1 MGVQAEVLIS
11 APPSEVWRVITDIEG
26 SVNVIGG
33 IESIRVISNPENG
46 LIGLK
51 WEETRTIFGRSAT
64 ETMWIT
70 EAEEN
75 KYYKTR
81 AEQPGV
87 VYVSQL
93 TLEDLGDITRL
104 TMRFDGTPSGLG
116 QRILSGIMSIFINS
130 TTRKMIAQDLQDI
143 KNAIEKE

>member
-1 MGVQAEVLIS
+1 MGVKADVLIS
-11 APPSEVWRVITDIEG
+11 APRSEVWSVITDIEG
-26 SVNVIGG
+26 SVDVIGG
-33 IESIRVISNPENG
+33 IDSLEVISKPDSG
-46 LIGLK
+46 LVGLK

-93 TLEDLGDITRL
+93 SLEEVGDSTRL
-104 TMRFDGTPSGLG
+104 TMSFDATQSGFG
-116 QRILSGIMSIFINS
+116 QRILAGIMGVFINS
-130 TTRKMIAQDLQDI
+130 STKKMIAQDLQDI
-143 KNAIEKE
+143 KNNIEN

>member
-1 MGVQAEVLIS
+1 MGVKADVVIS
-11 APPSEVWRVITDIEG
+11 APRDEVWSVITDIEG

-33 IESIRVISNPENG
+33 IDNIRVISKPENG

-64 ETMWIT
+64 EIMWIT

-75 KYYKTR
+75 RYYKTR

-93 TLEDLGDITRL
+93 SLEDEGDDTRL
-104 TMRFDGTPSGLG
+104 TMSFDGTPSSLG
-116 QRILSGIMSIFINS
+116 QRILAGIMGILINS
-130 TTRKMIAQDLQDI
+130 STKKMIAQDLQDI
-143 KNAIEKE
+143 KNSIENK